1 MGKTLF
7 DKIWHEH
14 VVVQD
19 IDRPS
24 LLYIDLH
31 LIHEVTSPQAFDG
44 LRDTNRKVRR
54 PELTIAT
61 VDHNV
66 PTKDRHLPIA
76 DQISRTQI
84 EYLDRNVKEF
94 GITYYGM
101 NSAGQGIVHVIGP
114 EQGYTQPGKTIV
126 CGDSHT
132 STHGAFGALAFGIG
146 TSEVEHVL
154 ATQCLRQSKPKTM
167 EVRVDGT
174 LPFGVT
180 AKDIILGVIGQI
192 GVDGAVG
199 HVIEYTGEAIRS
211 LSMEGRMTVCNMSIE
226 AGGRAGMIAPDET
239 TYEYL
244 KGRPHCPKG
253 RNFDKAIEKWDQ
265 YKSDPDAEYDK
276 VVIINAEDL
285 APFVTWGTN
294 PGMVAKITDSVP
306 NPDSFEL
313 ESQQLAGQKALEYM
327 QLNAGTPITDIP
339 LDRVFIG
346 SCTNSRI
353 EDLRAAAEVVKGYK
367 VSETVNA
374 MVVPGSFKVKEKAEK
389 EGLDRI
395 FKESGFEWRD
405 AGCSM
410 CLGMNPDT
418 LSPGERC
425 ASTSNRNFEGRQ
437 GPGGLTHL
445 VSPQM
450 AAAAAIQGTFVD
462 IRDWSFR

>member
-1 MGKTLF
+1 
-7 DKIWHEH
+7 
-14 VVVQD
+14 
-19 IDRPS
+19 
-24 LLYIDLH
+24 
-31 LIHEVTSPQAFDG
+31 
-44 LRDTNRKVRR
+44 
-54 PELTIAT
+54 
-61 VDHNV
+61 
-66 PTKDRHLPIA
+66 
-76 DQISRTQI
+76 
-84 EYLDRNVKEF
+84 
-94 GITYYGM
+94 
-101 NSAGQGIVHVIGP
+101 
-114 EQGYTQPGKTIV
+114 
-126 CGDSHT
+126 
-132 STHGAFGALAFGIG
+132 
-146 TSEVEHVL
+146 
-154 ATQCLRQSKPKTM
+154 M

-367 VSETVNA
+367 VSDTVNA

-410 CLGMNPDT
+410 CLGMNPDI